1 MAEIILTPVGY
12 LMVDTKTL
20 SQVRWVTMTVQYL
33 KQGLSTIHTWRGCPI
48 QAKLMVYIPTTS
60 VNSEVPMTSMEPMG
74 IIPVNNS
81 KQSQPTSGCKLNETF
96 LNQVGISSLVAFLY
110 IHEFI

>member
-1 MAEIILTPVGY
+1 
-12 LMVDTKTL
+12 
-20 SQVRWVTMTVQYL
+20 MTVQYL

-96 LNQVGISSLVAFLY
+96 LNQLRNRKDILEVRGEESTTQGGQTFPPSN
-110 IHEFI
+110 